1 MKLKRENARE
11 AILESTI
18 RLLDEVEDCSRLSIR
33 TIAKNAGVS
42 TGIPNYYFGSKVN
55 LIKEAVYRKG
65 EIWLKWWFEFSR
77 SLEGP
82 PEQKI
87 RLFCRTLGNYYAEN
101 PNITK
106 ILLNNDIFVEFKDT
120 IRMRF
125 NHEISLPL
133 SKEISPYKSDE
144 DIMLV
149 VFIIS
154 DSFDLTFLRA
164 ISKHPDISFDYF
176 DKTSRDKFIDRLVD
190 YNLLL
195 LRS

>member
-11 AILESTI
+11 AILEATI
-18 RLLDEVEDCSRLSIR
+18 GLLDEVQDCSRLSIR
-33 TIAKNAGVS
+33 IIARNAGVS

-55 LIKEAVYRKG
+55 LIKEAVYQKG
-65 EIWLKWWFEFSR
+65 EKWLKWWFEFSH
-77 SLEGP
+77 SLDGP

-101 PNITK
+101 PNIMK

-133 SKEISPYKSDE
+133 SKEISPDKSDE
-144 DIMLV
+144 DIMMV

-154 DSFDLTFLRA
+154 DSFDLTFMRA
-164 ISKHPDISFDYF
+164 ISKHPDIGFDYF
-176 DKTSRDKFIDRLVD
+176 DKPSRDKFIDKLVD